1 MSEPSNPLLLNDA
14 AKLYFENPS
23 DETLNQ
29 VILASEGYVKY
40 FRRLYGGSAN
50 YEDLYQAGM
59 EGVLKAIKEYDPGKG
74 ASFATFAGHKM
85 MGEIRHWVRKEAS
98 YRRPGSIS
106 GLQFKV
112 DAFLEKW
119 YKEYGLMPAPEQV
132 AAELGIRVE
141 GVVEVMR
148 AGLVSFE
155 DIDVEAIHSTSYKSF
170 ELPIED
176 RILLSQLYKNLSDGQ
191 KKLWHLLF
199 EKRMT
204 QEKTAKELGMS
215 QRQVSREKDK
225 MVRQMMEDVEFQKE
239 KEHKD

>member
-1 MSEPSNPLLLNDA
+1 MSEPSNSLLLNEA
-14 AKLYFENPS
+14 AELYFEKPS

-29 VILASEGYVKY
+29 VIHASEGYVRY
-40 FRRLYGGSAN
+40 FRRLYGGGAN
-50 YEDLYQAGM
+50 VEDLYQTGM

-119 YKEYGLMPAPEQV
+119 YKEYGLMPTPEQV

-176 RILLSQLYKNLSDGQ
+176 RILLDQLYKNLSDVQ

-204 QEKTAKELGMS
+204 QEKTAQEMGMS

-225 MVRQMMEDVEFQKE
+225 MVRQMMGEVEIRKDDE
-239 KEHKD
+239 KKG

>member
-1 MSEPSNPLLLNDA
+1 MSEPTTPLQLNDA
-14 AKLYFENPS
+14 AAKYFENPC
-23 DETLNQ
+23 DFTKNQ

-40 FRRLYGGSAN
+40 FRRHYGGVAA

-59 EGVLKAIKEYDPGKG
+59 EGVLKALKEFNPDNG

-98 YRRPGSIS
+98 YHRPGSIS

-112 DAFLEKW
+112 DAFLDRW
-119 YKEYGLMPAPEQV
+119 FKEYGVMPSPEQV
-132 AAELGIRVE
+132 AAELGIRLE

-176 RILLSQLYKNLSDGQ
+176 RILLDQLYLSLSDVQ

-225 MVRQMMEDVEFQKE
+225 MVLLMKKE
-239 KEHKD
+239 AGEV